1 MREPDNIR
9 GVMEVGIDWMG
20 FIFCQGSPR
29 HVSTPASEIPKITA
43 RRVGVFVNETV
54 KEMMGKVD
62 AYELG
67 AIQLHGDEE
76 RGICEELRDRLP
88 ASVFLIKAISVKA
101 ADDLLKCQA
110 YEGVIDYFLFDTK
123 CESRGGSGKQ
133 FDWSVLDGYKAD
145 TPFLLSGGIG
155 PGDVERVRSF
165 QHPRCVGIDLNS
177 RFEIAPGV
185 KDVVSLRHFVTSLK
199 DKNNE

>member
-9 GVMEVGIDWMG
+9 RVMEVGIDWMG
-20 FIFCQGSPR
+20 FIFCQRSPR
-29 HVSTPASEIPKITA
+29 HLSTPASEIPKIAA

-54 KEMMGKVD
+54 EEMRRKMD

-67 AIQLHGDEE
+67 AIQLHGDEG
-76 RGICEELRDRLP
+76 RDICEELRDHLP
-88 ASVFLIKAISVKA
+88 ASVLLVKAISVKA

-110 YEGVIDYFLFDTK
+110 YEGVADYFLFDTK

-133 FDWSVLDGYKAD
+133 FDWSVLDAYEAD

-155 PGDVERVRSF
+155 PDDVERVRDF
-165 QHPRCVGIDLNS
+165 QHPRCMGIDLNS
-177 RFEIAPGV
+177 CFEIAPGV
-185 KDVVSLRHFVTSLK
+185 KDVVALRHFVTSLK